1 MPSAA
6 IIEMLSAA
14 IIDLLRVAIDVL
26 FEVAIE
32 LPSAAMTITEL
43 LRAGNEAARCVI
55 IGLLR
60 AVTIDL

>member
-14 IIDLLRVAIDVL
+14 TIDVL
-26 FEVAIE
+26 TEVAIE

-43 LRAGNEAARCVI
+43 LSAGNEAAKCSHN
-55 IGLLR
+55 
-60 AVTIDL
+60 